1 MIAPTPVRLFE
12 IWEQGLGCSILDRT
26 RLLLE
31 RVPSGGE
38 EESGEP
44 VGQLSV
50 GDGDWRLIELH
61 EIVFGPCFRAVCQC
75 PRCGETME
83 LNFEKNDLRTNA
95 SPKSARE
102 RRLLR
107 ADGHDV
113 NFRLLT
119 LADLAAVA
127 GESDPATARIRL
139 LERCVLSAE
148 TAEGPV
154 APKDLPE
161 SIVAE
166 LSQAMQRLDPQACI
180 HLRLRCLSCEHQWH
194 SIFDIAAYLWS
205 ELHHWAQ
212 NLLRE
217 VHALARAYGWS
228 EGQILALSPQRRRHY
243 LELIVA

>member
-1 MIAPTPVRLFE
+1 MIAPTPVWLLE
-12 IWEQGLGCSILDRT
+12 TWEQGLGCSILDRA

-31 RVPSGGE
+31 RAASGGE
-38 EESGEP
+38 EEQ

-61 EIVFGPCFRAVCQC
+61 ETVFGPCFQAVCRC
-75 PRCGETME
+75 PRCRETME
-83 LNFEKNDLRTNA
+83 LNFEKNALRAKAAGPVST
-95 SPKSARE
+95 KE
-102 RRLLR
+102 RRHLR
-107 ADGHDV
+107 AEGHDV
-113 NFRLLT
+113 TFRLLT

-127 GESDPATARIRL
+127 GESDPAAARTRL
-139 LERCVLSAE
+139 LERCVLGAA

-154 APKDLPE
+154 ASKELPD

-180 HLRLRCLSCEHQWH
+180 HLQLRCPSCEHQWPC
-194 SIFDIAAYLWS
+194 IFDIAAYLWS

-243 LELIVA
+243 LELILA